1 MTVPYSPYNSS
12 LTVRF
17 SQMVEYKLFPW
28 FDEEFSAHA
37 RLNFPLFGISQPMQ
51 RLFPKYVPAGRKSVK
66 VFAATLDF
74 AGPSG
79 GVPKDVCL
87 KLARGVDE
95 VVRLSHE
102 ASVYRKQL
110 AKLSGIAVP
119 KMYGFFIGHY
129 KDTPVACLVLELCLG
144 PTLKLTDSEAFVR
157 LALRNVRK
165 VHTCGITQNMQ
176 LDLHHFVMKDDKVM
190 LVDFSRAV
198 VHRCNSAMPVY
209 VNQRFSLDRSDIHDN
224 DEHHDCG
231 GLMDMAGR
239 SMRAVSVAS

>member
-1 MTVPYSPYNSS
+1 MAVPYSSYNSS

-28 FDEEFSAHA
+28 FDEAFSAHA
-37 RLNFPLFGISQPMQ
+37 RLNFPLFGISQQMQ
-51 RLFPKYVPAGRKSVK
+51 QLFPKYLPANYESLN

-110 AKLSGIAVP
+110 AKLWGIAVP
-119 KMYGFFIGHY
+119 RMYGFFIGHY
-129 KDTPVACLVLELCLG
+129 QDTPVACLLLELCLG
-144 PTLKLTDSEAFVR
+144 PTAPLRDPEAFAR
-157 LALRNVRK
+157 LAIRNVRK
-165 VHTCGITQNMQ
+165 VHTVGITQNMP
-176 LDLHHFVMKDDKVM
+176 LELHHFVMKDDKVM

-209 VNQRFSLDRSDIHDN
+209 SNQRFSIDRSDVHED
-224 DEHHDCG
+224 DERDCG
-231 GLMDMAGR
+231 GLMAVATER
-239 SMRAVSVAS
+239 MRAVSVAS

>member
-1 MTVPYSPYNSS
+1 
-12 LTVRF
+12 
-17 SQMVEYKLFPW
+17 MVEYKLFPW
-28 FDEEFSAHA
+28 FDEAISAHA
-37 RLNFPLFGISQPMQ
+37 HLNYPLFGISQPIQ
-51 RLFPKYVPAGRKSVK
+51 QLFPKYTSPNHKSVK

-110 AKLSGIAVP
+110 SKLWGIAVP

-129 KDTPVACLVLELCLG
+129 EDTPVACLLLELCVG
-144 PTLKLTDSEAFVR
+144 PTVLPSDSEAFVR
-157 LALRNVRK
+157 QAIRNVRK
-165 VHTCGITQNMQ
+165 VHTVGITQNMP
-176 LDLHHFVMKDDKVM
+176 LELHHFVMKDDKVM

-209 VNQRFSLDRSDIHDN
+209 VNQRFCLDRGDIHED
-224 DEHHDCG
+224 DGHDCG
-231 GLMDMAGR
+231 GMMDIAR
-239 SMRAVSVAS
+239 ESMRAVSVAS